1 MMRQIERLRPDQ
13 IKAALAERSLIYLP
27 LGTIEWHCY
36 HLPVGLD
43 GLTAHGLCL
52 AAAEK
57 TGGLVWPVLYYGT
70 GGGHGALPWTVM
82 MPIGDEIEVLL
93 RFTLRRL
100 SELGVA
106 EVVLFSGHFAD
117 EQLAL
122 IDTLARDWNS
132 RGQAPRLRSLSVNR
146 AGIPGFPPD
155 HAGLFETTLLQGIDA
170 GLVDVARLG
179 SGADDKDR
187 FDPGSALWGIVGAD
201 PRQTPPLSAGDLAAG
216 LADWLAST
224 ALSSAKGAASSKVA
238 ASNDISSC
246 ER

>member
-13 IKAALAERSLIYLP
+13 IDAALAERSLIYLP
-27 LGTIEWHCY
+27 MGTIEWHCY

-52 AAAEK
+52 AAAEQ

-122 IDTLARDWNS
+122 IDRLAADWNS
-132 RGQAPRLRSLSVNR
+132 RGHRPHLRSLAVNR
-146 AGIPGFPPD
+146 AAIPGFPPD
-155 HAGLFETTLLQGIDA
+155 HAGLFETTLLLGIDA
-170 GLVDVARLG
+170 SLVDTARLG

-187 FDPGSALWGIVGAD
+187 FDPSSPLWGIVGAD
-201 PRQTPPLSAGDLAAG
+201 PRQTPALSAAELVASVTN
-216 LADWLAST
+216 WLVINAVD
-224 ALSSAKGAASSKVA
+224 SAESVA
-238 ASNDISSC
+238 NC
-246 ER
+246 

>member
-13 IKAALAERSLIYLP
+13 IEAALAERSLIYLP

-43 GLTAHGLCL
+43 ALTAHGLCL
-52 AAAEK
+52 AAAEQ

-122 IDTLARDWNS
+122 IDRLAADWNS
-132 RGQAPRLRSLSVNR
+132 QGHRPHLRSLAVNR

-170 GLVDVARLG
+170 GLVDMAQLG
-179 SGADDKDR
+179 SGVDDKDR
-187 FDPGSALWGIVGAD
+187 FDPSSALWGIVGAD
-201 PRQTPPLSAGDLAAG
+201 PRQTPPLSASDLAAR
-216 LADWLAST
+216 LAEWLVINT
-224 ALSSAKGAASSKVA
+224 VDSA
-238 ASNDISSC
+238 
-246 ER
+246 ERPANY